1 MDLTVL
7 TERAVLPDWLIR
19 MGIGKLLSANHENPR
34 VGFSAQDTSRQDLSL
49 LLPIQVLTETR

>member
-19 MGIGKLLSANHENPR
+19 MGIRKLLAANHGNPR
-34 VGFSAQDTSRQDLSL
+34 VRFSAKDTSGQDLSL
-49 LLPIQVLTETR
+49 LLQIPVLTETR